1 MRFDY
6 DHVTN
11 LEYKVRAQKLR
22 IREFESGDRY
32 TKLKKQHDAEIR
44 KKDALISRLKKELA
58 SANARIITNR
68 NHFMEAMEDVL
79 KEKDA
84 LQLKMERKLK
94 KEQECRYKAE
104 ARIDEVMDRLS
115 QKQKKLDE
123 AYERIEELEGRITKL
138 TAQVNCNYENS
149 SRPSS
154 QCPNHKKIENS
165 REKSDRPRG
174 AQPGHKGHTAKLQEP
189 TEEDIWIP
197 DPEEFTQNPDQYK
210 PTGDYVYHQVVG
222 LRVELVV
229 QQYCANLFLNRKTR
243 QYVHAPFPEWAV
255 NDVNYDGTVKA
266 FAFILNNYCNVSI
279 DKTRDLLSEITGGKL
294 TISKGMINSLA
305 REFSN
310 KSRRERDEL
319 FDRLVKSYALHT
331 DFTTAKINGNNV
343 HVHLCGNEDG
353 DILIQAREHK
363 GHEGIKGTPVEHFL
377 NTLVHD
383 HDRTLYNYGSS
394 HQECLS
400 HVLRY
405 LLASV
410 QNETDLTWA
419 GKMRELLRESIH
431 YRKSLEPGTEPEPDV
446 VADFERRYQEIL
458 DLAENEYIDYPPTKY
473 YRDGYNLYKRMREYK
488 NSHLLFLYDIKV
500 PYDNN
505 LAERLARIVK
515 RKAAQ
520 VISFRSMDSLIEL
533 CDSLS
538 ILLTYSKESG
548 NMFEST
554 TEVFNRNKPA

>member
-197 DPEEFTQNPDQYK
+197 DPEEFTQNTDQYK

-343 HVHLCGNEDG
+343 HVHLCGNENEISSSRPESTKDT
-353 DILIQAREHK
+353 K
-363 GHEGIKGTPVEHFL
+363 GSRGHRSSTSSTP
-377 NTLVHD
+377 
-383 HDRTLYNYGSS
+383 
-394 HQECLS
+394 LS
-400 HVLRY
+400 TTMTAPSITMGAVIRNACRMSCDTFWP
-405 LLASV
+405 AS
-410 QNETDLTWA
+410 
-419 GKMRELLRESIH
+419 
-431 YRKSLEPGTEPEPDV
+431 
-446 VADFERRYQEIL
+446 
-458 DLAENEYIDYPPTKY
+458 
-473 YRDGYNLYKRMREYK
+473 RMR
-488 NSHLLFLYDIKV
+488 
-500 PYDNN
+500 
-505 LAERLARIVK
+505 
-515 RKAAQ
+515 Q
-520 VISFRSMDSLIEL
+520 
-533 CDSLS
+533 
-538 ILLTYSKESG
+538 ILPGLEKCG
-548 NMFEST
+548 NFSVSPST
-554 TEVFNRNKPA
+554 TENPSSREQSLNRMSLQTSREDTRRFWIWQKMSI

>member
-22 IREFESGDRY
+22 IREFESGERY
-32 TKLKKQHDAEIR
+32 VKLKKLHGAEIR
-44 KKDALISRLKKELA
+44 KKDSEIGRLKKELA

-79 KEKDA
+79 KEKED
-84 LQLKMERKLK
+84 LRLEMERKLK
-94 KEQECRYKAE
+94 KEQEHRHKAE

-115 QKQKKLDE
+115 RKQEKLDE
-123 AYERIEELEGRITKL
+123 AYARIEELEGQITKL
-138 TAQVNCNYENS
+138 TAQVNCSYENS
-149 SRPSS
+149 SKPSS

-222 LRVELVV
+222 LRMELVV

-243 QYVHAPFPEWAV
+243 QYVHAPFPEWAA

-266 FAFILNNYCNVSI
+266 LAFILNNYCNVSI

-305 REFSN
+305 REFS
-310 KSRRERDEL
+310 SRSSGERDEL

-331 DFTTAKINGNNV
+331 DFTTAKVNGSNV

-363 GHEGIKGTPVEHFL
+363 GHEGIRTPLSTTMTAPFITMGAVIRNACRMSSATFWPASRMRQISPGPEKCGNFSASPSTTGNASNRGQSL
-377 NTLVHD
+377 NLIP
-383 HDRTLYNYGSS
+383 
-394 HQECLS
+394 
-400 HVLRY
+400 
-405 LLASV
+405 LLI
-410 QNETDLTWA
+410 
-419 GKMRELLRESIH
+419 LREGI
-431 YRKSLEPGTEPEPDV
+431 
-446 VADFERRYQEIL
+446 RR
-458 DLAENEYIDYPPTKY
+458 
-473 YRDGYNLYKRMREYK
+473 
-488 NSHLLFLYDIKV
+488 
-500 PYDNN
+500 
-505 LAERLARIVK
+505 
-515 RKAAQ
+515 
-520 VISFRSMDSLIEL
+520 SLISRKTSTKTTL
-533 CDSLS
+533 RRSITGTGTTSTKGCANTKTATFSFCTISGSLMTIIS
-538 ILLTYSKESG
+538 PRGLPGS
-548 NMFEST
+548 
-554 TEVFNRNKPA
+554 

>member
-1 MRFDY
+1 
-6 DHVTN
+6 
-11 LEYKVRAQKLR
+11 
-22 IREFESGDRY
+22 
-32 TKLKKQHDAEIR
+32 
-44 KKDALISRLKKELA
+44 
-58 SANARIITNR
+58 
-68 NHFMEAMEDVL
+68 
-79 KEKDA
+79 
-84 LQLKMERKLK
+84 
-94 KEQECRYKAE
+94 
-104 ARIDEVMDRLS
+104 
-115 QKQKKLDE
+115 
-123 AYERIEELEGRITKL
+123 
-138 TAQVNCNYENS
+138 
-149 SRPSS
+149 
-154 QCPNHKKIENS
+154 
-165 REKSDRPRG
+165 
-174 AQPGHKGHTAKLQEP
+174 
-189 TEEDIWIP
+189 
-197 DPEEFTQNPDQYK
+197 
-210 PTGDYVYHQVVG
+210 
-222 LRVELVV
+222 
-229 QQYCANLFLNRKTR
+229 
-243 QYVHAPFPEWAV
+243 
-255 NDVNYDGTVKA
+255 
-266 FAFILNNYCNVSI
+266 
-279 DKTRDLLSEITGGKL
+279 
-294 TISKGMINSLA
+294 MINSLA

-377 NTLVHD
+377 NTLVHG

-431 YRKSLEPGTEPEPDV
+431 YRKSLELGTEPEPDV

-488 NSHLLFLYDIKV
+488 NSHLLFLHDIKV